1 MTLIIGIND
10 IKINEKYMQQLNK
23 LIVEDFN
30 DVFDKN
36 DLASSNAKKE
46 YDFVLKYDNISDEFS
61 NDYITIHNE
70 LAYE

>member
-23 LIVEDFN
+23 LMVEDFN
-30 DVFDKN
+30 DVFDEN

>member
-1 MTLIIGIND
+1 
-10 IKINEKYMQQLNK
+10 MQQLNK

-30 DVFDKN
+30 DVFDEN

-61 NDYITIHNE
+61 NDYILIHNE

>member
-30 DVFDKN
+30 DVFDEN

-46 YDFVLKYDNISDEFS
+46 YDFVLKYDDISDEFS

>member
-1 MTLIIGIND
+1 MALIIGIND

-30 DVFDKN
+30 DVFDEN

>member
-1 MTLIIGIND
+1 MTLNIGIND

-30 DVFDKN
+30 DVFDEN
-36 DLASSNAKKE
+36 DLASINAEKK
-46 YDFVLKYDNISDEFS
+46 YDFVSKHDNISDEFS
-61 NDYITIHNE
+61 NDYIAIHNE

>member
-1 MTLIIGIND
+1 
-10 IKINEKYMQQLNK
+10 MQQLNK

-70 LAYE
+70 LAYEQRKYNIHTKVLP

>member
-1 MTLIIGIND
+1 
-10 IKINEKYMQQLNK
+10 MQQLNK

-30 DVFDKN
+30 DVFDEN
-36 DLASSNAKKE
+36 DLASINAKIE
-46 YDFVLKYDNISDEFS
+46 YDFVSKHDNISDEFS